1 MRLLNNQLLNS
12 VIINLFIATYS
23 AVYGLNQEML

>member
-12 VIINLFIATYS
+12 VIINSFIATYS
-23 AVYGLNQEML
+23 AVHGLNQEML